1 MEDKAMQELERRID
15 VLIRAYDGLKREN
28 RTLREQKIDL
38 IAERVALIEKLEL
51 AKVRIENM
59 VAQLKLME
67 TGSWDG
73 KP

>member
-1 MEDKAMQELERRID
+1 MQELERRID

>member
-1 MEDKAMQELERRID
+1 MQELERRID

-28 RTLREQKIDL
+28 RTLQEQKIDL
-38 IAERVALIEKLEL
+38 IAERVVLIEKLKL
-51 AKVRIENM
+51 AKLRIEDM

-73 KP
+73 ES